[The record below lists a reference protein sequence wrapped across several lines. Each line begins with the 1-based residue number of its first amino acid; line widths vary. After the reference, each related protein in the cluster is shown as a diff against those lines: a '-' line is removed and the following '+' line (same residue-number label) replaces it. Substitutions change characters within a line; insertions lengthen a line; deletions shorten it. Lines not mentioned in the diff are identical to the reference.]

1 MAPRGHPWGEKV
13 VTDNWTD
20 AERLAAEVLSSG
32 SDEALRG
39 LLAELDKG
47 LPRPVRSDT
56 PPHSSTTRRSGTG
69 TQRPRG
75 WRSLRIS
82 GRARSPVREAGL
94 LEIAVE
100 GAVVVVAVACIA
112 IGTRTVASLADARP
126 AISEALHAV
135 SIPSAVGDLSLG
147 DPSNGIDA
155 RTAVDRT
162 VAANEP
168 ITGMA
173 RDLEATI
180 GRYRAVASVYA
191 QKKLPCSQLRQSY
204 GEVDDGWTRYSIARG
219 RTYGGEVPAHL
230 VSWDATLYE
239 AVRDVD
245 RDFTAS
251 GCNRP

>member
-1 MAPRGHPWGEKV
+1 M
-13 VTDNWTD
+13 TDNWTD

-47 LPRPVRSDT
+47 LQRPVRSNT
-56 PPHSSTTRRSGTG
+56 SYHSSSRRRSGTG
-69 TQRPRG
+69 TPLPRR
-75 WRSLRIS
+75 WRDARVF
-82 GRARSPVREAGL
+82 GRARSAGRETGFL
-94 LEIAVE
+94 VIAVE

-126 AISEALHAV
+126 AISEALQAV

-147 DPSNGIDA
+147 DPSDGTDS
-155 RTAVDRT
+155 RTTVDRT
-162 VAANEP
+162 VTANEP

-180 GRYRAVASVYA
+180 GRYRAVAAVYF

-219 RTYGGEVPAHL
+219 RTYGGEVPDHL
-230 VSWDATLYE
+230 VSWDAALYE

>member
-1 MAPRGHPWGEKV
+1 MN
-13 VTDNWTD
+13 DNWTD

-39 LLAELDKG
+39 LLAELDKRV
-47 LPRPVRSDT
+47 PRAVRTGT
-56 PPHSSTTRRSGTG
+56 PPDSSTTRRSGTG
-69 TQRPRG
+69 TPRPHGWRRPRLLG
-75 WRSLRIS
+75 RVRSAGRES
-82 GRARSPVREAGL
+82 GF

-100 GAVVVVAVACIA
+100 GTVVVVAVACIV
-112 IGTRTVASLADARP
+112 IGTRTVVSLADARP
-126 AISEALHAV
+126 ALSEALHAV

-147 DPSNGIDA
+147 NLSDGIDG
-155 RTAVDRT
+155 RTAIDRT
-162 VAANEP
+162 VTSDEP

-173 RDLEATI
+173 RDLDATI
-180 GRYRAVASVYA
+180 GRYRAVASVFA
-191 QKKLPCSQLRQSY
+191 QNKLPCSQLRQSY

-219 RTYGGEVPAHL
+219 RTYGREVPHHL
-230 VSWDATLYE
+230 VSWDAALYE